1 MKHDVVI
8 LIANT
13 YAYPNRS
20 RIVRSVR
27 SRGPPAS
34 FAEVYVGWR
43 SPVSARAG
51 IEPVTVG
58 FRVNARTDE
67 ENAVAE
73 ERGAQC
79 SRGFDL
85 PVMMKKHD
93 VIRIA
98 YTYVNRKKVMP
109 GGVEGDPGVH
119 RCVVGQRARLA
130 DRGDADVDALERVR
144 WKRDDDAP
152 AFVVHAGASVVVV
165 VVFTPRSRRFVHSC
179 VVFVVLGGGGERR
192 EDGVGAPAPAVFV
205 AEHATR
211 DEDDVG
217 VVRYEQEPQEDQ
229 LVVQIALR
237 AVGSRA
243 AVRGDEK

>member
-1 MKHDVVI
+1 
-8 LIANT
+8 
-13 YAYPNRS
+13 
-20 RIVRSVR
+20 
-27 SRGPPAS
+27 
-34 FAEVYVGWR
+34 
-43 SPVSARAG
+43 
-51 IEPVTVG
+51 
-58 FRVNARTDE
+58 
-67 ENAVAE
+67 
-73 ERGAQC
+73 
-79 SRGFDL
+79 
-85 PVMMKKHD
+85 
-93 VIRIA
+93 
-98 YTYVNRKKVMP
+98 MP

-144 WKRDDDAP
+144 WKRDDDAS

-192 EDGVGAPAPAVFV
+192 EDGVGAPAPAVFG

-243 AVRGDEK
+243 AVRGDERRKAKGARVERGWGRDDRPRRPRWCAHRGRTPRRRTVWRRT

>member
-1 MKHDVVI
+1 M
-8 LIANT
+8 
-13 YAYPNRS
+13 
-20 RIVRSVR
+20 
-27 SRGPPAS
+27 
-34 FAEVYVGWR
+34 
-43 SPVSARAG
+43 
-51 IEPVTVG
+51 TVG

-73 ERGAQC
+73 ERGAQR

-152 AFVVHAGASVVVV
+152 AFVVHAGGSVVVVVV
-165 VVFTPRSRRFVHSC
+165 VVFTPRSRFAHSC
-179 VVFVVLGGGGERR
+179 VAFFVVLGGGGERR
-192 EDGVGAPAPAVFV
+192 EDGVGASAPAVFG
-205 AEHATR
+205 AEHAAR

-243 AVRGDEK
+243 VRGDER

>member
-8 LIANT
+8 PIANT
-13 YAYPNRS
+13 YAYPNRR
-20 RIVRSVR
+20 RIVRLVR

-34 FAEVYVGWR
+34 IAEVYVGRR
-43 SPVSARAG
+43 SRVSARAG
-51 IEPVTVG
+51 IDPVTAG

-67 ENAVAE
+67 KNADAE
-73 ERGAQC
+73 ERGAQRA
-79 SRGFDL
+79 RGFDL
-85 PVMMKKHD
+85 PVVKKTRRHTD
-93 VIRIA
+93 CPW
-98 YTYVNRKKVMP
+98 VNKKKVMP

-192 EDGVGAPAPAVFV
+192 EDGVGAPAPAVFG

>member
-13 YAYPNRS
+13 YDHPNRS

-51 IEPVTVG
+51 IDPVTVG

-73 ERGAQC
+73 ERGAQR

-85 PVMMKKHD
+85 PVMIKNTTSYELP
-93 VIRIA
+93 V
-98 YTYVNRKKVMP
+98 RK
-109 GGVEGDPGVH
+109 
-119 RCVVGQRARLA
+119 
-130 DRGDADVDALERVR
+130 
-144 WKRDDDAP
+144 
-152 AFVVHAGASVVVV
+152 
-165 VVFTPRSRRFVHSC
+165 
-179 VVFVVLGGGGERR
+179 
-192 EDGVGAPAPAVFV
+192 
-205 AEHATR
+205 
-211 DEDDVG
+211 
-217 VVRYEQEPQEDQ
+217 
-229 LVVQIALR
+229 
-237 AVGSRA
+237 
-243 AVRGDEK
+243 

>member
-1 MKHDVVI
+1 
-8 LIANT
+8 
-13 YAYPNRS
+13 
-20 RIVRSVR
+20 
-27 SRGPPAS
+27 
-34 FAEVYVGWR
+34 
-43 SPVSARAG
+43 
-51 IEPVTVG
+51 
-58 FRVNARTDE
+58 
-67 ENAVAE
+67 
-73 ERGAQC
+73 
-79 SRGFDL
+79 
-85 PVMMKKHD
+85 
-93 VIRIA
+93 
-98 YTYVNRKKVMP
+98 MP

-119 RCVVGQRARLA
+119 RGVVGQRARLA

-165 VVFTPRSRRFVHSC
+165 FTPRSRRFVHSC
-179 VVFVVLGGGGERR
+179 VAFFVVLGGGGERG
-192 EDGVGAPAPAVFV
+192 EDGVGAPAPAVFG

>member
-43 SPVSARAG
+43 SLVSARAG

-73 ERGAQC
+73 ERGAQRA
-79 SRGFDL
+79 RGFDL
-85 PVMMKKHD
+85 PVVKKTRRHTD
-93 VIRIA
+93 CPW
-98 YTYVNRKKVMP
+98 VNKKKVMP

-192 EDGVGAPAPAVFV
+192 EDGVGAPAPAVFG

>member
-1 MKHDVVI
+1 
-8 LIANT
+8 
-13 YAYPNRS
+13 
-20 RIVRSVR
+20 
-27 SRGPPAS
+27 
-34 FAEVYVGWR
+34 
-43 SPVSARAG
+43 
-51 IEPVTVG
+51 
-58 FRVNARTDE
+58 
-67 ENAVAE
+67 
-73 ERGAQC
+73 
-79 SRGFDL
+79 
-85 PVMMKKHD
+85 
-93 VIRIA
+93 
-98 YTYVNRKKVMP
+98 MP

-130 DRGDADVDALERVR
+130 DRGYADVDALERVR
-144 WKRDDDAP
+144 WKRDDDAS

-192 EDGVGAPAPAVFV
+192 EDGVGAQAPAVFG

-243 AVRGDEK
+243 VRGGER

>member
-1 MKHDVVI
+1 M
-8 LIANT
+8 
-13 YAYPNRS
+13 
-20 RIVRSVR
+20 
-27 SRGPPAS
+27 
-34 FAEVYVGWR
+34 
-43 SPVSARAG
+43 
-51 IEPVTVG
+51 TVG

-73 ERGAQC
+73 ERGAQR

-85 PVMMKKHD
+85 PVVKKT
-93 VIRIA
+93 RRQ
-98 YTYVNRKKVMP
+98 TNCPYVNKKKKLVP
-109 GGVEGDPGVH
+109 GRVEGDPGVH
-119 RCVVGQRARLA
+119 RGVVGQRARLA

-192 EDGVGAPAPAVFV
+192 EDGVGAPAPAVFG
-205 AEHATR
+205 AEHAAR

>member
-1 MKHDVVI
+1 MNKS
-8 LIANT
+8 L
-13 YAYPNRS
+13 
-20 RIVRSVR
+20 
-27 SRGPPAS
+27 
-34 FAEVYVGWR
+34 
-43 SPVSARAG
+43 
-51 IEPVTVG
+51 
-58 FRVNARTDE
+58 
-67 ENAVAE
+67 
-73 ERGAQC
+73 
-79 SRGFDL
+79 
-85 PVMMKKHD
+85 K
-93 VIRIA
+93 
-98 YTYVNRKKVMP
+98 KKVMP

-152 AFVVHAGASVVVV
+152 AFVVHAGGSVV
-165 VVFTPRSRRFVHSC
+165 VVFTPRFAHSC

-192 EDGVGAPAPAVFV
+192 EDGVGAAAPAVFG
-205 AEHATR
+205 AEHAAR

>member
-1 MKHDVVI
+1 
-8 LIANT
+8 
-13 YAYPNRS
+13 
-20 RIVRSVR
+20 
-27 SRGPPAS
+27 
-34 FAEVYVGWR
+34 
-43 SPVSARAG
+43 
-51 IEPVTVG
+51 
-58 FRVNARTDE
+58 
-67 ENAVAE
+67 
-73 ERGAQC
+73 
-79 SRGFDL
+79 
-85 PVMMKKHD
+85 
-93 VIRIA
+93 
-98 YTYVNRKKVMP
+98 MP

-119 RCVVGQRARLA
+119 RGVVGQRARLA

-152 AFVVHAGASVVVV
+152 AFVVQLRGSVV
-165 VVFTPRSRRFVHSC
+165 VVFTPRSRFVHSC
-179 VVFVVLGGGGERR
+179 IFFVVLGGGGERR
-192 EDGVGAPAPAVFV
+192 EDGVGAPAPAVFG

>member
-1 MKHDVVI
+1 M
-8 LIANT
+8 
-13 YAYPNRS
+13 
-20 RIVRSVR
+20 
-27 SRGPPAS
+27 
-34 FAEVYVGWR
+34 
-43 SPVSARAG
+43 
-51 IEPVTVG
+51 TVA

-67 ENAVAE
+67 KNAVAE
-73 ERGAQC
+73 ERGAQRA
-79 SRGFDL
+79 RGFDL
-85 PVMMKKHD
+85 PVVKKTRRHTD
-93 VIRIA
+93 CPW
-98 YTYVNRKKVMP
+98 VNKKKVMP

-152 AFVVHAGASVVVV
+152 AFVVQLRGFVV
-165 VVFTPRSRRFVHSC
+165 VVFTPRSRFVHSC
-179 VVFVVLGGGGERR
+179 VAFFVVLGGGGERR

-237 AVGSRA
+237 AVGVEGGER
-243 AVRGDEK
+243 

>member
-13 YAYPNRS
+13 YTHPNRS

-27 SRGPPAS
+27 TRGPPAS
-34 FAEVYVGWR
+34 FAEVYVGGR
-43 SPVSARAG
+43 TPVSARAG

-73 ERGAQC
+73 ERGAQR

-119 RCVVGQRARLA
+119 RGVVGQRARLA

-165 VVFTPRSRRFVHSC
+165 FTPRSRFAHSC
-179 VVFVVLGGGGERR
+179 VAFFVVLGGGGERR

-217 VVRYEQEPQEDQ
+217 VVRYEQEPQEDK

>member
-1 MKHDVVI
+1 M
-8 LIANT
+8 
-13 YAYPNRS
+13 
-20 RIVRSVR
+20 
-27 SRGPPAS
+27 
-34 FAEVYVGWR
+34 
-43 SPVSARAG
+43 
-51 IEPVTVG
+51 TVG

-73 ERGAQC
+73 ERGAQR

-85 PVMMKKHD
+85 PVVKKT
-93 VIRIA
+93 RRQ
-98 YTYVNRKKVMP
+98 TNCPYVNKKKKLVP
-109 GGVEGDPGVH
+109 GRVEGDPGVH
-119 RCVVGQRARLA
+119 RGVVGQRARLA
-130 DRGDADVDALERVR
+130 DRRDADVDALERVR

-152 AFVVHAGASVVVV
+152 AFVVHAGGSVVVVVV
-165 VVFTPRSRRFVHSC
+165 VVFTPRSRFAHSC
-179 VVFVVLGGGGERR
+179 VAFFVVLGGGGERR
-192 EDGVGAPAPAVFV
+192 EDGVGASAPAVFG
-205 AEHATR
+205 AEHAAR

>member
-73 ERGAQC
+73 ERGAQR

-152 AFVVHAGASVVVV
+152 AFVVHAGGSVVVV
-165 VVFTPRSRRFVHSC
+165 VVFTPRSRFFVHSC

>member
-58 FRVNARTDE
+58 FRANARTDE

-73 ERGAQC
+73 ERGAQR

-85 PVMMKKHD
+85 PVMMEKHD

-130 DRGDADVDALERVR
+130 DRSDADVDALERVR

-152 AFVVHAGASVVVV
+152 AFVVQLRGFVV
-165 VVFTPRSRRFVHSC
+165 VVFTPRSRFVHSC
-179 VVFVVLGGGGERR
+179 VAFFVVLGGGGERR
-192 EDGVGAPAPAVFV
+192 EDGVGASAPAVFG
-205 AEHATR
+205 AEHAAR

-243 AVRGDEK
+243 VRGDER

>member
-13 YAYPNRS
+13 CTHPNRS

-27 SRGPPAS
+27 TRGPPAS
-34 FAEVYVGWR
+34 FAEVYVGGR
-43 SPVSARAG
+43 TPVSARAG

-73 ERGAQC
+73 ERGAQR

-85 PVMMKKHD
+85 PVMMEKHD

-152 AFVVHAGASVVVV
+152 AFVVQLRGSVV
-165 VVFTPRSRRFVHSC
+165 VVFTPRSRFVHSC
-179 VVFVVLGGGGERR
+179 IFFVVLGGGGERR
-192 EDGVGAPAPAVFV
+192 EDGVGASAPAVFG
-205 AEHATR
+205 AEHAAR

-243 AVRGDEK
+243 VRGDER

>member
-13 YAYPNRS
+13 CTHPNRS

-27 SRGPPAS
+27 TRGPPAS
-34 FAEVYVGWR
+34 FAEVYVGGR
-43 SPVSARAG
+43 TPVSARAG
-51 IEPVTVG
+51 IDPVTVG

-73 ERGAQC
+73 ERGAQR

-192 EDGVGAPAPAVFV
+192 EDGVGAPAPAVFG

>member
-73 ERGAQC
+73 ERGAQR

-85 PVMMKKHD
+85 PVVKKTRRHTD
-93 VIRIA
+93 CPW
-98 YTYVNRKKVMP
+98 VNKKKVMP

>member
-73 ERGAQC
+73 ERGAQR

-152 AFVVHAGASVVVV
+152 AFVVHAGGFVV
-165 VVFTPRSRRFVHSC
+165 VVFTPRSRFAHSC

-192 EDGVGAPAPAVFV
+192 EDGVGAPAPAVFG
-205 AEHATR
+205 AEHAAR

>member
-58 FRVNARTDE
+58 FRANARTDE

-73 ERGAQC
+73 ERGAQR

-85 PVMMKKHD
+85 PVMMEKHD

-152 AFVVHAGASVVVV
+152 AFVVQLRGSVV
-165 VVFTPRSRRFVHSC
+165 VVFTPRSRFVHSC
-179 VVFVVLGGGGERR
+179 VFFVVLGGGGERR

>member
-1 MKHDVVI
+1 
-8 LIANT
+8 
-13 YAYPNRS
+13 
-20 RIVRSVR
+20 
-27 SRGPPAS
+27 
-34 FAEVYVGWR
+34 
-43 SPVSARAG
+43 
-51 IEPVTVG
+51 VTVG

-73 ERGAQC
+73 ERGAQR

-130 DRGDADVDALERVR
+130 DRRDANVDALERVR

-152 AFVVHAGASVVVV
+152 AFVVHAGGFVV
-165 VVFTPRSRRFVHSC
+165 VVFTPRSRFAHSC

-192 EDGVGAPAPAVFV
+192 EDGVCAPAPAVFG
-205 AEHATR
+205 AEHAAR

>member
-1 MKHDVVI
+1 MKHGVVV
-8 LIANT
+8 LIADT

-27 SRGPPAS
+27 TRGPPAS
-34 FAEVYVGWR
+34 IAEVYVGRR
-43 SPVSARAG
+43 SRVSARAG
-51 IEPVTVG
+51 IDPVTVA

-67 ENAVAE
+67 KNAVAE
-73 ERGAQC
+73 ERGAQRA
-79 SRGFDL
+79 RGFDL
-85 PVMMKKHD
+85 PVVKKTRRHTD
-93 VIRIA
+93 CPW
-98 YTYVNRKKVMP
+98 VNKKKVMP

-119 RCVVGQRARLA
+119 RCVVGQHARLA

-152 AFVVHAGASVVVV
+152 AFAVQLRGSVV
-165 VVFTPRSRRFVHSC
+165 VVFTPRSRFVHSC
-179 VVFVVLGGGGERR
+179 VAFFVVLGGGGERR
-192 EDGVGAPAPAVFV
+192 EDGVGAPAPAVFG
-205 AEHATR
+205 AEHAAR

-243 AVRGDEK
+243 AVRGDER